1 MNDYI
6 AKPFKKDELF
16 AKIFLQLKN
25 KVMNDLNETTEQE
38 DNSEG
43 FYSLKNIE
51 AISQGDTQ
59 FVKTIIDTFISN
71 TPNYLEEI
79 VKGIQREDFV
89 KIKFASHQMKPSL
102 DILEI
107 ESVRQTVRD
116 IETESSSANPSM
128 DKIKND
134 FDHLYKVVNKV
145 IRHMV
150 KNSSDC

>member
-1 MNDYI
+1 
-6 AKPFKKDELF
+6 
-16 AKIFLQLKN
+16 
-25 KVMNDLNETTEQE
+25 
-38 DNSEG
+38 
-43 FYSLKNIE
+43 
-51 AISQGDTQ
+51 
-59 FVKTIIDTFISN
+59 TFISN

-79 VKGIQREDFV
+79 VKAIQREDFV